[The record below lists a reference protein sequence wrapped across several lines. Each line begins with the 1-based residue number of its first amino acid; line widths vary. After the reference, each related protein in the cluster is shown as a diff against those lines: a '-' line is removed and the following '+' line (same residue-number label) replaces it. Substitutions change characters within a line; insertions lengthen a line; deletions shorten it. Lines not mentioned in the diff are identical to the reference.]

1 MVESLQKVRDRHKG
15 KTFLICGSGGSLLDV
30 DVNRLRS
37 DIIVICCNSSTYHFK
52 RFNYG
57 IFTDGTANYSNWY
70 LKLNRKKCQIIN
82 CNTEIMQ
89 IKKNTIYFEKDF
101 TNWKFKTFDKKVI
114 GGYDVIHCA
123 THIAWMM
130 GASEIILAGV
140 DLKHMSETQ
149 KHSYDQSLI
158 SSAPQDLLDT
168 ILPTLQANS
177 SRIDGNLGISLGG
190 WDQIDKWNTQLNIKT
205 ISKDTNLKLYPYADV
220 NSLY

>member
-30 DVNRLRS
+30 DVSRLRS

-52 RFNYG
+52 RFDYG
-57 IFTDGTANYSNWY
+57 VFTDHTANYSEWY
-70 LKLNRKKCQIIN
+70 LNLNRKKCEIIALQ
-82 CNTEIMQ
+82 NTITK
-89 IKKNTIYFEKDF
+89 IKKKTTYLEKDF
-101 TNWKFKTFDKKVI
+101 TNWKFEPTDEKVI

-123 THIAWMM
+123 THISWMM

-149 KHSYDQSLI
+149 KYSYDQSLI
-158 SSAPQDLLDT
+158 SSAPQSLIDT

-177 SRIDGNLGISLGG
+177 SRFDGNLGISLGG
-190 WDQIDKWNTQLNIKT
+190 WELIDKWNTQLNIKT
-205 ISKDTNLKLYPYADV
+205 ISKDTNLKLYQYADV
-220 NSLY
+220 NTLY